1 MEKTVQN
8 NYPTIIVHGFLGVCE
23 GKYNYFNYIFNYFGG
38 FTGDVV
44 RDLNTM
50 GYEVYLPGL
59 GAFAPV
65 WDRCCDLYAY
75 IFGGTVDYGK
85 VHSEKYGH
93 ARYGRTYPGVLK
105 DLGTPGDHA
114 KVNLVGHSFGGPT
127 LCLFSS
133 LMEQGAAEEIAGT
146 PADELSPF
154 FKGGQGHLLHTVTTL
169 NGTNTGT
176 TLVQML
182 PRSVRNGAMAAI
194 DAVVVATGR
203 SAFAKVIDFK
213 MDEWGLTVDPDEA
226 TEGFQNPLD
235 YKELIK
241 KNIEGDENMFHQM
254 SVEYSRQLAAERYC
268 ISPKTYYFAE
278 RCVRTH
284 PNKAGKHNANL
295 TNTMPLFDLTA
306 PIIGRY
312 TNKSMGIDESWF
324 PNDGMVPL
332 PSQGAPENMPSKDYS
347 EGVVIEPGIWYN
359 MPVSDNDHESMV
371 GMFVNNDKTT
381 NRFKKIL
388 DRSKYLPDA

>member
-23 GKYNYFNYIFNYFGG
+23 GKYNYFNYLFNYFGG

-44 RDLNTM
+44 RDLNQM

-133 LMEQGAAEEIAGT
+133 LMEQGAAEEVAGT

-226 TEGFQNPLD
+226 KEGFQNPLD
-235 YKELIK
+235 YKDLIK

-254 SVEYSRQLAAERYC
+254 SVEYSRQLAAERFC

-284 PNKAGKHNANL
+284 PNSSGKHNPNL

-347 EGVVIEPGIWYN
+347 EGVAIEPGIWYN
-359 MPVSDNDHESMV
+359 MPVTDNDHESMV

>member
-1 MEKTVQN
+1 MENKVQN

-23 GKYNYFNYIFNYFGG
+23 GKYNYFNYIFRYFGG

-44 RDLNTM
+44 KSLNKR

-133 LMEQGAAEEIAGT
+133 LMQQGAQDEIDGT

-154 FKGGQGHLLHTVTTL
+154 FKGGHGDLIHSITTL
-169 NGTNTGT
+169 NGTNSGT
-176 TLVQML
+176 TLVEML
-182 PRSVRNGAMAAI
+182 PRSVRNGIQFGINSVIA
-194 DAVVVATGR
+194 ATGR

-213 MDEWGLTVDPDEA
+213 MDEWGFTV
-226 TEGFQNPLD
+226 NP
-235 YKELIK
+235 
-241 KNIEGDENMFHQM
+241 
-254 SVEYSRQLAAERYC
+254 
-268 ISPKTYYFAE
+268 
-278 RCVRTH
+278 
-284 PNKAGKHNANL
+284 
-295 TNTMPLFDLTA
+295 
-306 PIIGRY
+306 
-312 TNKSMGIDESWF
+312 
-324 PNDGMVPL
+324 
-332 PSQGAPENMPSKDYS
+332 
-347 EGVVIEPGIWYN
+347 
-359 MPVSDNDHESMV
+359 
-371 GMFVNNDKTT
+371 
-381 NRFKKIL
+381 
-388 DRSKYLPDA
+388 

>member
-23 GKYNYFNYIFNYFGG
+23 GKYNYFNYLFNYFGG

>member
-23 GKYNYFNYIFNYFGG
+23 GKYNYFNYLFNYFGG

-133 LMEQGAAEEIAGT
+133 LMEQGAADEIAGT

>member
-1 MEKTVQN
+1 MEKKVQN

-23 GKYNYFNYIFNYFGG
+23 GKYNYFNYLFRYFGG

-44 RDLNTM
+44 KSLKAM

-105 DLGTPGDHA
+105 DLGTAGDHA

-133 LMEQGAAEEIAGT
+133 LMEKGAAEEVAGT

-154 FKGGQGHLLHTVTTL
+154 FKGGQGHLIHSVTTL

-176 TLVQML
+176 TLVEML
-182 PRSVRNGAMAAI
+182 PRAARNAAQTGI
-194 DAVVVATGR
+194 NMVVAATGK
-203 SAFAKVIDFK
+203 SAFNKVIDFK
-213 MDEWGLTVDPDEA
+213 MDEWGFTQDPELEP
-226 TEGFQNPLD
+226 EGFRNPMGLMD
-235 YKELIK
+235 LIK
-241 KNIEGDENMFHQM
+241 KNSDSDENMFHQM
-254 SVEYSRQLAAERYC
+254 SVEYSRKLNAERYC
-268 ISPKTYYFAE
+268 MIPGTYYFAQ

-284 PNKAGKHNANL
+284 PNKKGKHNPNV
-295 TNTMPLFDLTA
+295 TNMMPLFDLTA
-306 PIIGRY
+306 PVIGRY
-312 TNKSMGIDESWF
+312 TNKAIGIDESWF

-332 PSQGAPENMPSKDYS
+332 PSQGAPENMPSVDYVQ
-347 EGVVIEPGIWYN
+347 GVEIKPGIWYN
-359 MPVSDNDHESMV
+359 MPVTDNDHESMV
-371 GMFVNNDKTT
+371 GMFVNNDKTD
-381 NRFKKIL
+381 NRFAAIL
-388 DRSKYLPDA
+388 ESFKYLPDA

>member
-1 MEKTVQN
+1 MENKVQN

-23 GKYNYFNYIFNYFGG
+23 GKYNYFNYIFRYFGG

-44 RDLNTM
+44 KSLNKR

-133 LMEQGAAEEIAGT
+133 LMQQGAQDEIDGT

-154 FKGGQGHLLHTVTTL
+154 FKGGHGDLIHSITTL
-169 NGTNTGT
+169 NGTNGGT
-176 TLVQML
+176 TLVEML
-182 PRSVRNGAMAAI
+182 PRSVRNGIQFGINSVIA
-194 DAVVVATGR
+194 ATGR
-203 SAFAKVIDFK
+203 SGFAKVIDFK

-235 YKELIK
+235 LKDLIK
-241 KNIEGDENMFHQM
+241 KNSQSDENMFHQM
-254 SVEYSRQLAAERYC
+254 SVEYSRQLADERYC
-268 ISPKTYYFAE
+268 MSPTTYYFAQ

-284 PNKAGKHNANL
+284 PNKKGKHNANL

-332 PSQGAPENMPSKDYS
+332 PSQGAPYNMPSVDYYD
-347 EGVVIEPGIWYN
+347 GIKVEPGIWYN
-359 MPVSDNDHESMV
+359 MPVTDNDHESMV
-371 GMFVNNDKTT
+371 GMFVNNDKTD
-381 NRFKKIL
+381 NRFEKII
-388 DRSKYLPDA
+388 KAFQYLPDA